1 MGSMRSRLGLLV
13 ALGVGWTLLTGA
25 SAVATP
31 GGSLWN
37 SAGGDRANTRFAAS
51 ESRISPSTAADLTP
65 KWVLNTGGDVSAT
78 PAVDGNRVY
87 VPDWAGNLY
96 AVDKRTGAVVWHTQV
111 SDYTGVARDAART
124 TPAFTDTTLVIGDKG
139 PTTDA
144 QGNPSLGDGGRV
156 IAIDKATG
164 APLWTTQVD
173 SHPAAVITQSPT
185 IFDGVVYVG
194 VSSLEEA
201 LAGLVPGYDC
211 CTFRG
216 SVVALDLATGRILWR
231 TYMTPEGYP
240 GASVWGSSPAVD
252 PKRGT
257 VYVATGNNY
266 ELPPAVQDCLDAA
279 GGDTGA
285 ERACLPADDL
295 FDAVVALDLRT
306 GAVTWVTHAVPH
318 DAWNWACL
326 SGLGTCPSPAGPDHD
341 FGQAPALFRVKLPT
355 GGSRE
360 LVGAGQKSGQYWALD
375 PDTGQVVWVTD
386 TGPGGYNGGLQWGSA
401 VDGSRVYTANA
412 NSDLAPYPAPSG
424 PTSGIWTA
432 LDAAT
437 GQILWQTRP
446 THGGGAS
453 GPATTAN
460 GVVFGCATDADGWMY
475 ALDAATGQ
483 VLWSYE
489 SGGTCLS
496 GAAISN
502 GMVFWG
508 SGYGQY
514 GGSLGTPSNKLYA
527 FGLG

>member
-1 MGSMRSRLGLLV
+1 MTRMKARLGSLVVVGVAGSLLI
-13 ALGVGWTLLTGA
+13 AGSA
-25 SAVATP
+25 SAAS

-37 SAGGDRANTRFAAS
+37 SAGGDRANTRSATS
-51 ESRISPSTAADLTP
+51 ESKISPSTVGDLTR
-65 KWVLNTGGDVSAT
+65 KWELDTGGDVSAT
-78 PAVDGNRVY
+78 PAVDGSRVY

-96 AVDKRTGAVVWHTQV
+96 AVNRSTGAVVWQKKI
-111 SDYTGVARDAART
+111 SDYTGVPRDTART
-124 TPAFTDTTLVIGDKG
+124 TPAFTDTALVIGDKG
-139 PTTDA
+139 ATYDES
-144 QGNPSLGDGGRV
+144 GNPSLGNGGRV

-164 APLWTTQVD
+164 APLWVTQVD

-185 IFDGVVYVG
+185 VFDGVVYVG
-194 VSSLEEA
+194 VSSVEEG

-216 SVVALDLATGRILWR
+216 SLAALDLATGRILWK

-266 ELPPAVQDCLDAA
+266 TLPPDAMSCIDAA
-279 GGDTGA
+279 GDDPEA
-285 ERACLPADDL
+285 QRACLPADDL
-295 FDAVVALDLRT
+295 FDSVVALDLRT
-306 GAVTWVTHAVPH
+306 GAVKWATHAIPY
-318 DAWNWACL
+318 DAWSWACL
-326 SGLGTCPSPAGPDHD
+326 LGLPTCPAPAGPDYD
-341 FGQAPALFRVKLPT
+341 FGQAPALFKVKVPT
-355 GGSRE
+355 GGTRE
-360 LVGAGQKSGQYWALD
+360 LLGVGQKSGQYWALD
-375 PDTGQVVWVTD
+375 PETGQVVWETG
-386 TGPGGYNGGLQWGSA
+386 TGPGGINGGLQWGSA
-401 VDGSRVYTANA
+401 VDGKRIYTANA
-412 NSDLAPYPAPSG
+412 NSDAVAYPDPSG

-437 GQILWQTRP
+437 GEILWQTRP
-446 THGGGAS
+446 THGGDAS

-460 GVVFGCATDADGWMY
+460 GVVFGCTLDVDGWMY

-483 VLWSYE
+483 ILWSFK
-489 SGGTCLS
+489 SGGSCLS

-508 SGYGQY
+508 SGYGIY
-514 GGSLGTPSNKLYA
+514 GGSFGTPSNKLYA